1 LKQLNLDLEE
11 VRALASAIEEEDG
24 ESLADLF
31 MHLLELESAARHS
44 KRPRLVKKYNEAI
57 DGSDGGA

>member
-1 LKQLNLDLEE
+1 M
-11 VRALASAIEEEDG
+11 ASAIKEEDG
-24 ESLADLF
+24 EALADLF